1 MLGAVCLL
9 PRPRNQVPA
18 GGAGACDFHPETPSW
33 RPPSRGWQ
41 PKTETPLLKS
51 LTSPKKHWR
60 PEKPTSVALHGFVMG
75 WEAPSLPK
83 GPVFSFMAALL
94 QPLNR
99 QIVNE
104 LECCKNIHIV
114 NVYLAIDR
122 YLEHSQW
129 PAASRRAWVT
139 LTLGQRKGVACLGL
153 RLEKAL
159 SDLSLLWPW
168 VGRSCSPP
176 A

>member
-1 MLGAVCLL
+1 M
-9 PRPRNQVPA
+9 
-18 GGAGACDFHPETPSW
+18 
-33 RPPSRGWQ
+33 
-41 PKTETPLLKS
+41 
-51 LTSPKKHWR
+51 
-60 PEKPTSVALHGFVMG
+60 ALHGFVVG

-83 GPVFSFMAALL
+83 RPDFSFMAALL

-104 LECCKNIHIV
+104 LECCKNIHII

-122 YLEHSQW
+122 YLKGEHSQW
-129 PAASRRAWVT
+129 PAALWRAWVT
-139 LTLGQRKGVACLGL
+139 LTLGQRKAFACLGL

-159 SDLSLLWPW
+159 NSITLLWPW
-168 VGRSCSPP
+168 VGSSCSPP